1 MLGTTTREVFVG
13 HGQGSRAASSLATR
27 AAGAK
32 PAGGIFANPTGLAYG
47 PGGQSCTVAAPA
59 RKQLM
64 AGRPAADGSHRKC
77 RELIPRERERAGTGP
92 CRIRR
97 SGDIHSELGPG
108 LLRPGQSMH
117 GQNIQAMGAMRTEVA
132 GVSTVS
138 ELWPDV
144 WRVLA

>member
-1 MLGTTTREVFVG
+1 VG
-13 HGQGSRAASSLATR
+13 HGQESRAASSLATR

-32 PAGGIFANPTGLAYG
+32 PADGIFANPAGRPDS
-47 PGGQSCTVAAPA
+47 PGGQSCIVAAPA
-59 RKQLM
+59 RNQPM

-77 RELIPRERERAGTGP
+77 RELIPLERERSERVP

-97 SGDIHSELGPG
+97 SGELHSERGPG

-144 WRVLA
+144 WWVLA

>member
-1 MLGTTTREVFVG
+1 MS
-13 HGQGSRAASSLATR
+13 HGLSPRAASPRANC

-32 PAGGIFANPTGLAYG
+32 PAGGIFANPADRPDG
-47 PGGQSCTVAAPA
+47 PDGQSRAIAAPT
-59 RKQLM
+59 RK
-64 AGRPAADGSHRKC
+64 
-77 RELIPRERERAGTGP
+77 
-92 CRIRR
+92 
-97 SGDIHSELGPG
+97 SGDMHSERGPG

-144 WRVLA
+144 WWVLA